1 MYFLQADKS
10 AAPSTLLLP
19 DFTVETVDL
28 LLDLLY
34 TGEAASTGS
43 LDPGSGE
50 LCLGQ
55 LYRALGLDAEGGG
68 LPDIEYLDTVP
79 APSPRHR
86 TLPSGS
92 DVIR

>member
-1 MYFLQADKS
+1 M
-10 AAPSTLLLP
+10 P

-43 LDPGSGE
+43 LDPASGE

-79 APSPRHR
+79 APSSRHR
-86 TLPSGS
+86 TQPSGS